1 MKKKIITVVGAG
13 TGTVSGSAVKA
24 VTKRRGLKFYLDIYR
39 KILIQDLK
47 SKMSY
52 RADFVISNIGMIVS
66 NLVGFV
72 TFAILFKNF
81 PSINGWTMYEMLF
94 LYGFSL
100 IALTPVQCFFDNNW
114 NLRYA
119 VKTGDFIK
127 YCFRPINI
135 FFYYI
140 SEVFDVKGL
149 GQLTFGIGTLVFAW
163 RHLGIP
169 VTPIIIAQ
177 TVLFL
182 FAASL
187 FMIAIMNFAA
197 ATCFWIQNSGYIMVI
212 MFRFKDFAKY
222 PASIFNS
229 VFRIVFTFVI
239 PIAFIAYYPSLV
251 ILRPNE
257 IPLLSWL
264 SPLIGLL
271 FFYLSYRFW
280 LLGAQKYDGTGS

>member
-1 MKKKIITVVGAG
+1 MTLNNSSITVA
-13 TGTVSGSAVKA
+13 
-24 VTKRRGLKFYLDIYR
+24 KRRGLRFYLDIYR
-39 KILIQDLK
+39 KILLQDLK

-72 TFAILFKNF
+72 TFYILFQNF
-81 PSINGWTMYEMLF
+81 PSINGWTIYEMLF

-100 IALTPVQCFFDNNW
+100 VALTPVQCFFDNNW

-149 GQLTFGIGTLVFAW
+149 GQLAFGLGTLVYAW
-163 RHLGIP
+163 SHLALP
-169 VTPIIIAQ
+169 VTVTTVAQ
-177 TVLFL
+177 TLLFL

-222 PASIFNS
+222 PASIFNK
-229 VFRIVFTFVI
+229 VFKLIFTFVI
-239 PIAFIAYYPSLV
+239 PIAFIAYYPALV
-251 ILRPNE
+251 VLRPDSV
-257 IPLLSWL
+257 PLLSWL
-264 SPLIGLL
+264 SPLIGLA
-271 FFYLSYRFW
+271 FFYLSYKFW
-280 LLGAQKYDGTGS
+280 ILGARKYDGTGS

>member
-1 MKKKIITVVGAG
+1 MSLNNVN
-13 TGTVSGSAVKA
+13 GSRAVA
-24 VTKRRGLKFYLDIYR
+24 QTKRRGLKFYLDIYR

-72 TFAILFKNF
+72 TFYILFQNF

-140 SEVFDVKGL
+140 SEVFDVKGV
-149 GQLTFGIGTLVFAW
+149 GQLVFGLGTLVYAW
-163 RHLGIP
+163 SHLAIP
-169 VTPIIIAQ
+169 ITAATIAQ

-182 FAASL
+182 LAASL

-222 PASIFNS
+222 PASIFNK
-229 VFRIVFTFVI
+229 VFKLIFTFVI

-251 ILRPNE
+251 VLRPEN

-264 SPLIGLL
+264 SPLIGLA

-280 LLGAQKYDGTGS
+280 LLGARKYDGTGS

>member
-1 MKKKIITVVGAG
+1 MSLNDEGSVV
-13 TGTVSGSAVKA
+13 
-24 VTKRRGLKFYLDIYR
+24 VTTLPKRRGIKFYLDIYK
-39 KILIQDLK
+39 KILVQDLK

-72 TFAILFKNF
+72 TFYILFHNF

-100 IALTPVQCFFDNNW
+100 VALTPVQCFFDNNW

-149 GQLTFGIGTLVFAW
+149 GQLAFGLGTLAYAW
-163 RHLGIP
+163 SHLAIP
-169 VTPIIIAQ
+169 VTVATIAQ

-182 FAASL
+182 IAASL

-229 VFRIVFTFVI
+229 FFKIIFTFVI

-251 ILRPNE
+251 VLRPASV
-257 IPLLSWL
+257 PLLSWL
-264 SPLIGLL
+264 SPLIGLI

-280 LLGAQKYDGTGS
+280 LLGARKYDGTGS

>member
-1 MKKKIITVVGAG
+1 M
-13 TGTVSGSAVKA
+13 SLNNMNGSRAVA
-24 VTKRRGLKFYLDIYR
+24 QTKRRGLKFYLDIYR

-72 TFAILFKNF
+72 TFYILFQNF

-94 LYGFSL
+94 LYGFAL
-100 IALTPVQCFFDNNW
+100 VALTPVQCFFDNNW

-149 GQLTFGIGTLVFAW
+149 GQLAFGVGTLVYAW
-163 RHLGIP
+163 RNLAIP
-169 VTPIIIAQ
+169 VTAATIAQ

-182 FAASL
+182 IAASL

-251 ILRPNE
+251 ILRPDSV
-257 IPLLSWL
+257 PLLSWF

-280 LLGAQKYDGTGS
+280 LLGARKYDGTGS

>member
-1 MKKKIITVVGAG
+1 MNNTV
-13 TGTVSGSAVKA
+13 AV
-24 VTKRRGLKFYLDIYR
+24 KRRGLKFYIDIYG
-39 KILIQDLK
+39 KILVQDFK

-52 RADFVISNIGMIVS
+52 RADFIISNIGMIVS

-72 TFAILFKNF
+72 TFYILFQNF

-149 GQLTFGIGTLVFAW
+149 GQLAFGLGTLVYAW
-163 RHLGIP
+163 RHLAIP
-169 VTPIIIAQ
+169 VTAVSIAQ

-182 FAASL
+182 IAASL

-222 PASIFNS
+222 PASIFNTL
-229 VFRIVFTFVI
+229 FRIVFTFVI
-239 PIAFIAYYPSLV
+239 PIAFIAYYPALV
-251 ILRPNE
+251 LLRPASV
-257 IPLLSWL
+257 PLLSWL
-264 SPLIGLL
+264 SPLIGLV

-280 LLGAQKYDGTGS
+280 LLGARKYDGTGS

>member
-1 MKKKIITVVGAG
+1 MKEKMINGPGAAP
-13 TGTVSGSAVKA
+13 AVKA
-24 VTKRRGLKFYLDIYR
+24 VSKRRGLKFYLDIYR

-52 RADFVISNIGMIVS
+52 RADFIISNIGMIVS

-72 TFAILFKNF
+72 TFYILFQNF

-149 GQLTFGIGTLVFAW
+149 GQLAFGLGTLVYAW
-163 RHLGIP
+163 RHLAIP
-169 VTPIIIAQ
+169 VTAVSIAQ

-182 FAASL
+182 IAASL

-222 PASIFNS
+222 PASIFNTL
-229 VFRIVFTFVI
+229 FRIVFTFVI
-239 PIAFIAYYPSLV
+239 PIAFIAYYPALV
-251 ILRPNE
+251 LLRPASV
-257 IPLLSWL
+257 PLLSWL
-264 SPLIGLL
+264 SPLIGLV

-280 LLGAQKYDGTGS
+280 LLGARKYDGTGS

>member
-1 MKKKIITVVGAG
+1 MSLNKVNE
-13 TGTVSGSAVKA
+13 SRAVA
-24 VTKRRGLKFYLDIYR
+24 QTKRRGLKFYLDIYR

-72 TFAILFKNF
+72 TFYILFQNF

-140 SEVFDVKGL
+140 SEVFDVKGF
-149 GQLTFGIGTLVFAW
+149 GQLAFGVGTLVYAW
-163 RHLGIP
+163 RHLAIP
-169 VTPIIIAQ
+169 VTPVIIAQ

-182 FAASL
+182 LAASL
-187 FMIAIMNFAA
+187 FMISIMNFAA

-251 ILRPNE
+251 ILRPDSV
-257 IPLLSWL
+257 PLLSWL
-264 SPLIGLL
+264 SPLIGLV

-280 LLGAQKYDGTGS
+280 LLGARKYDGTGS

>member
-1 MKKKIITVVGAG
+1 MKEKMISAAG
-13 TGTVSGSAVKA
+13 SGSVVKN

-72 TFAILFKNF
+72 TFYILFQNF

-100 IALTPVQCFFDNNW
+100 VALTPVQCFFDNNW

-149 GQLTFGIGTLVFAW
+149 GQLCFGVGTLVYAW
-163 RHLGIP
+163 NHLAVP
-169 VTPIIIAQ
+169 VTAATVMQ

-229 VFRIVFTFVI
+229 FFRIIFTFVI

-251 ILRPNE
+251 VLRPGE

-280 LLGAQKYDGTGS
+280 LLGARKYDGTGS

>member
-1 MKKKIITVVGAG
+1 MNEKIINGMGDIPA
-13 TGTVSGSAVKA
+13 AKA
-24 VTKRRGLKFYLDIYR
+24 ITKRRGLKFYLDIYR

-72 TFAILFKNF
+72 TFYILFQNF

-100 IALTPVQCFFDNNW
+100 VALTPVQCFFDNNW

-140 SEVFDVKGL
+140 SEVFDVKGF
-149 GQLTFGIGTLVFAW
+149 GQLCFGVGTLAFAW
-163 RHLGIP
+163 RHLAIP
-169 VTPIIIAQ
+169 VTVVTIAQ
-177 TVLFL
+177 TLLFL
-182 FAASL
+182 LAASL

-251 ILRPNE
+251 VLRPEN

-264 SPLIGLL
+264 SPLIGLA

-280 LLGAQKYDGTGS
+280 LLGARKYDGTGS